1 MSLNSKHLLGLD
13 GMKREDIQ
21 LILDTAVSF
30 REVLDRP
37 AEAAADL
44 RRRVLAAAH
53 ARWTWER
60 QTATLLEVYERLT
73 GRPW

>member
-1 MSLNSKHLLGLD
+1 VCD
-13 GMKREDIQ
+13 PTDA
-21 LILDTAVSF
+21 DAVAAAL

-53 ARWTWER
+53 ARWAWER
-60 QTATLLEVYERLT
+60 HAPTLLDVYERLT